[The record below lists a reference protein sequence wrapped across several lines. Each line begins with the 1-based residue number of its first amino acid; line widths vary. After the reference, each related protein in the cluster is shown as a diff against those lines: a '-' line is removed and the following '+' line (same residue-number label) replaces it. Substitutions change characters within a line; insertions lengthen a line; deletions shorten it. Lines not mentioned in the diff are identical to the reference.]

1 LFTRPQ
7 EQQSASSATASYG
20 IDTTWYTDTGATDHI
35 TGALE
40 KLTSRDKYH
49 GHDQVHTANG
59 AGMRVSQIGRSIVC
73 TPKRNLLLH
82 NVPLHS

>member
-1 LFTRPQ
+1 
-7 EQQSASSATASYG
+7 
-20 IDTTWYTDTGATDHI
+20 
-35 TGALE
+35 LE